1 MHWRT
6 VSEFKHEGRTMLVK
20 RLGADSGPQFVL
32 VHGIGVGTS
41 YFHRLATALASV
53 GEVHVVELPGMGRAP
68 RPEEPMSVE
77 DFAAILS
84 AYLLAEDV
92 PDPVLVGHSMGTQ
105 IVVEASL
112 RHPDRFRR
120 LVLMGTVVDPRER
133 SALLQGLRLLQDCLF
148 FETPPSNVAVLSDY
162 LRTGIR
168 WYLATLP
175 AMLGYRTDDAVP
187 RVTAETVV
195 MRGERDPISRRWW
208 AERLQEAIPAARF
221 VEIPG
226 KGHVVMYTATD
237 AVVAPIVELARL
249 PQPGLAEPG
258 LDPR

>member
-6 VSEFKHEGRTMLVK
+6 VSEFKHDGRTMLVK
-20 RLGADSGPQFVL
+20 RLGADEGPQFVL

-41 YFHRLATALASV
+41 YFHRLARALAPV
-53 GEVHVVELPGMGRAP
+53 GGVHAVELPGMGRAP
-68 RPEEPMSVE
+68 RPEDPMSIE
-77 DFAAILS
+77 DFAGILS
-84 AYLLAEDV
+84 AYLLEADV
-92 PDPVLVGHSMGTQ
+92 RDPVLVGHSMGTQ
-105 IVVEASL
+105 IIVEASL

-133 SALLQGLRLLQDCLF
+133 SALRQGLRLLQDCVL
-148 FETPPSNVAVLSDY
+148 FETPPSNAAVLSDY
-162 LRTGIR
+162 FRTGMR
-168 WYLATLP
+168 WYFATLP
-175 AMLGYRTDDAVP
+175 AMLGYRTEDAV
-187 RVTAETVV
+187 RGLTAETVV

-208 AERLQEAIPAARF
+208 AERLEEAIPAARF

-237 AVVAPIVELARL
+237 AVVDPILELARA
-249 PQPGLAEPG
+249 PQPG